1 MAVALRRESPAPDR
15 PRRPAIRRV
24 DGRRVDGRRVEGRR
38 PGRASVGAPKLTV
51 VPARRRAAGFVAT
64 LSFLIVGLML
74 GAAVL
79 HTMLAERQMHI
90 DRLERSVAAAEDRFD
105 VLRRQRAELRS
116 PTRLATEARNLGMV
130 PASVTEF
137 VDVDPHTI
145 AMAIA
150 ATGQP
155 STDGVRIQR
164 AEPLDQFVLVKR
176 VTNEAP

>member
-1 MAVALRRESPAPDR
+1 MAVPLRREAPATDR
-15 PRRPAIRRV
+15 QRRPATRRV
-24 DGRRVDGRRVEGRR
+24 APRRTAPAPV
-38 PGRASVGAPKLTV
+38 ATPKLTV

-137 VDVDPHTI
+137 VDVDPHSI

-150 ATGQP
+150 STGQP

-164 AEPLDQFVLVKR
+164 PEPLDQFLLVKR

>member
-1 MAVALRRESPAPDR
+1 MAVALRPSPLRRSAPSQ
-15 PRRPAIRRV
+15 PV
-24 DGRRVDGRRVEGRR
+24 SDG
-38 PGRASVGAPKLTV
+38 PQLQV

-116 PTRLATEARNLGMV
+116 PTRLASEARRLGMV
-130 PASVTEF
+130 PADVTEF
-137 VDVDPHTI
+137 VDVDPWTL
-145 AMAIA
+145 ARAVA
-150 ATGQP
+150 STGRP
-155 STDGVRIQR
+155 STDGVRIR
-164 AEPLDQFVLVKR
+164 RPEPLDQFLLVKR

>member
-1 MAVALRRESPAPDR
+1 MAVPLRREPFAPER
-15 PRRPAIRRV
+15 VRRPIQRRT
-24 DGRRVDGRRVEGRR
+24 GSLPTGSTRVTA
-38 PGRASVGAPKLTV
+38 PKQSPKLTV
-51 VPARRRAAGFVAT
+51 VPRRRRAAGFVVT
-64 LSFLIVGLML
+64 LSVLIVGLML

-79 HTMLAERQMHI
+79 HTLLAERQLHM

-116 PTRLATEARNLGMV
+116 PNRLATEARRLGMV
-130 PASVTEF
+130 PADVTEF
-137 VDVDPHTI
+137 VEVDPHSI

-155 STDGVRIQR
+155 TTDGVRIER
-164 AEPLDQFVLVKR
+164 AEPLDQFLLVKR